1 MSYII
6 INKKKY
12 IIKQFG
18 FKGGNNQG
26 YIDYDKKKI
35 GKIIY
40 LSDKRKKDKTLD
52 TDGYNENPYR
62 EIEVHNECNKL
73 IKDKITKNLV
83 KFYKYYVYNNSIILI
98 IDKYDGDLNSIINNL
113 TLNELWSIF
122 HQIII
127 TFIILQDKLEFY
139 QGDFG
144 LSNILYKKVNKTKKY
159 FDYNYNGMKYRIP
172 NEGYEI
178 AICDYG
184 NVIINKFILSDNE
197 IDYYKE
203 NLKKRIELYEILL
216 LLSKYI
222 KNEEINN
229 IIYKNIRFNLFN
241 GIYSINVKYTN
252 PADPDNI
259 LKVFKG
265 IHK

>member
-1 MSYII
+1 M
-6 INKKKY
+6 
-12 IIKQFG
+12 
-18 FKGGNNQG
+18 
-26 YIDYDKKKI
+26 
-35 GKIIY
+35 
-40 LSDKRKKDKTLD
+40 
-52 TDGYNENPYR
+52 
-62 EIEVHNECNKL
+62 
-73 IKDKITKNLV
+73 
-83 KFYKYYVYNNSIILI
+83 
-98 IDKYDGDLNSIINNL
+98 

-127 TFIILQDKLEFY
+127 TFIILQDKLGFY

-159 FDYNYNGMKYRIP
+159 FDYNYNGIKYRIP

-184 NVIINKFILSDNE
+184 NVIIDKFILSDNE

-203 NLKKRIELYEILL
+203 NLKKRIELYEIL

>member
-1 MSYII
+1 
-6 INKKKY
+6 
-12 IIKQFG
+12 
-18 FKGGNNQG
+18 
-26 YIDYDKKKI
+26 
-35 GKIIY
+35 
-40 LSDKRKKDKTLD
+40 
-52 TDGYNENPYR
+52 
-62 EIEVHNECNKL
+62 
-73 IKDKITKNLV
+73 
-83 KFYKYYVYNNSIILI
+83 
-98 IDKYDGDLNSIINNL
+98 
-113 TLNELWSIF
+113 
-122 HQIII
+122 
-127 TFIILQDKLEFY
+127 
-139 QGDFG
+139 
-144 LSNILYKKVNKTKKY
+144 
-159 FDYNYNGMKYRIP
+159 MKYRIP

-184 NVIINKFILSDNE
+184 NVIIDKFILSDNE

>member
-12 IIKQFG
+12 IIKQFS

-98 IDKYDGDLNSIINNL
+98 IDKYDGDLGSIINNL

-127 TFIILQDKLEFY
+127 TFIILQDKLGFY

-178 AICDYG
+178 AICD
-184 NVIINKFILSDNE
+184 
-197 IDYYKE
+197 
-203 NLKKRIELYEILL
+203 
-216 LLSKYI
+216 
-222 KNEEINN
+222 
-229 IIYKNIRFNLFN
+229 
-241 GIYSINVKYTN
+241 
-252 PADPDNI
+252 
-259 LKVFKG
+259 
-265 IHK
+265 